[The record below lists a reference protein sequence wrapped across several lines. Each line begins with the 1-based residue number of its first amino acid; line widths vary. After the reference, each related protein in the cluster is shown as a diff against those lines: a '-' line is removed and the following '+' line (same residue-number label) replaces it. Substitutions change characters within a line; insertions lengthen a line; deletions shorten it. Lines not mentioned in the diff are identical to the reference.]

1 MLNSTFHEKN
11 KSQIK
16 PINKLVPGPRAVEA
30 ATGLAGVP
38 GRTEAVGEAAW
49 GTRVKPLCGRLWA
62 DGAAAAGAGLL
73 GEFPGRE
80 GAALNAGD
88 VAAVADGI
96 SYFWSWSRYMSAV
109 DTAPQLTSK
118 EFVLAR
124 TSCTREGGLGRS
136 AKTKMQCRKPVK
148 LHGLI
153 QCTDAK
159 TKYYSV
165 RNILCIWVFYE
176 AVWLCQKCPILHIC
190 CTHLSPGTTGLCS
203 TPDCSK
209 LCGTHHVHSK
219 HKVCC

>member
-16 PINKLVPGPRAVEA
+16 PLTNWYLGHVLLRQPRDLRVCRAGLRLWEKQPGE
-30 ATGLAGVP
+30 L
-38 GRTEAVGEAAW
+38 
-49 GTRVKPLCGRLWA
+49 RVKPLCGRLWA

-136 AKTKMQCRKPVK
+136 AKKKCNAENQSN
-148 LHGLI
+148 
-153 QCTDAK
+153 CT
-159 TKYYSV
+159 V
-165 RNILCIWVFYE
+165 
-176 AVWLCQKCPILHIC
+176 
-190 CTHLSPGTTGLCS
+190 
-203 TPDCSK
+203 
-209 LCGTHHVHSK
+209 
-219 HKVCC
+219 